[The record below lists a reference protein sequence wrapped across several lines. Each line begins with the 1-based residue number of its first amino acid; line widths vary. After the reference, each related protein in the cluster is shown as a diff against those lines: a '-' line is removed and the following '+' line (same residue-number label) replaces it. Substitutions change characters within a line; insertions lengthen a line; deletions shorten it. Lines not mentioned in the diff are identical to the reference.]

1 MTIITRRDQEDIVGP
16 AMASFLGHPG
26 EQKKDKH
33 GFPMFERLKV
43 FPFNESIEPSAV
55 PKVCG
60 RLPSYRQQ
68 LGTADGP
75 GERHPGQPGAE

>member
-1 MTIITRRDQEDIVGP
+1 
-16 AMASFLGHPG
+16 MASFMGHP
-26 EQKKDKH
+26 DKQEH
-33 GFPMFERLKV
+33 DFLLFFLI
-43 FPFNESIEPSAV
+43 FFQNFSSTNPSTNPVAV